1 MSLHIRKAVK
11 EDVAQ
16 IFQFIKDLALFEKA
30 PEAVFATEEKLSSTL
45 GFTGQQFAHAV
56 IAEVTSETAEET
68 PAKTVGMA
76 IYFYN
81 YSTWH
86 AAPGIYLEDLYVD
99 QQERG
104 KGYGTKLLQH
114 LAKLS
119 LDMGGKRL
127 EKLLHVRW
135 MQWMSPCPFGG
146 YDSWFGRK
154 MRGFLHGT
162 AVGRFIVDQFWGFSA
177 SSSDFL
183 HLP

>member
-1 MSLHIRKAVK
+1 MSLNIREASQG
-11 EDVAQ
+11 DVPQ
-16 IFQFIKDLALFEKA
+16 MLQFIKDLALFEKA

-56 IAEVTSETAEET
+56 IAEVSAEASEGD

-127 EKLLHVRW
+127 EWSVLKWNQKAIKV
-135 MQWMSPCPFGG
+135 
-146 YDSWFGRK
+146 YE
-154 MRGFLHGT
+154 
-162 AVGRFIVDQFWGFSA
+162 AVGAEMMTEWSVMRVDGERLEKLAAAA
-177 SSSDFL
+177 SV
-183 HLP
+183 